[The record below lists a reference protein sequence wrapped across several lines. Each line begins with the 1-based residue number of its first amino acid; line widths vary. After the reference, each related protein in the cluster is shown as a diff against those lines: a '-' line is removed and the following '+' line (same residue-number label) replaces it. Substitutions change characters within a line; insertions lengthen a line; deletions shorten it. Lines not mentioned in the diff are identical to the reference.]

1 MKQGCV
7 ANGRV
12 TMKKTIGIALLLVL
26 SPLAQAQCLQPAA
39 GSVIHARYD
48 VYNGTQRYSVDFYRG
63 DDRVA
68 WQRGDVIS
76 AWSQQDDQVSLL
88 RVFPQYQRTIWY
100 PAGDLRALGKSSE
113 WGAVT
118 GWPVP
123 QENGY
128 QRVSDQVAVVQGC
141 EAGEFEN
148 AEGARVLWL
157 ETAGLPARIAENDTV
172 WQLVSLEQVA
182 ESDTFAR
189 WSAWQSTDFAD
200 VGDNEADPFLRRMIA
215 LGFVEH
221 GASGFYQADGTPMQA
236 PAHSHAH

>member
-1 MKQGCV
+1 MKLGCV

-63 DDRVA
+63 DDQVA

-141 EAGEFEN
+141 EAGVRECRRRP
-148 AEGARVLWL
+148 GAVAGDGR
-157 ETAGLPARIAENDTV
+157 TAGPD
-172 WQLVSLEQVA
+172 
-182 ESDTFAR
+182 
-189 WSAWQSTDFAD
+189 
-200 VGDNEADPFLRRMIA
+200 RRKR
-215 LGFVEH
+215 H
-221 GASGFYQADGTPMQA
+221 GLAAGITGAGRRE
-236 PAHSHAH
+236 